1 MLDVQA
7 QSDIRNLPINQV
19 GVRDLRY
26 PVRVMDRSAGFQTTT
41 ASISMGVSLPAHVRG
56 THMSRFLEVL
66 NVHHRE
72 LTTRTLPGLL
82 RDLRHKLHA
91 DSAYADI
98 AFVYFLPR
106 AAPVTGA
113 VGMLD
118 YESRFL
124 ASSSDGGDD
133 FVLGVRVP
141 ITTLCPCSKAISD
154 YGAHNQRGYVDV
166 SLRALA
172 AGHIV
177 WIEEVAELV
186 EACASSPVYPLL
198 KRPDE
203 RHVTMQAYDRPAFV
217 EDIARDVSAALRARQ
232 DLSWYKVEAVNMES
246 IHNHSAYAVIEE
258 QMPFEVDELPPRLEV
273 ASAS

>member
-1 MLDVQA
+1 MHDIQA
-7 QSDIRNLPINQV
+7 QDDIRNLPINQV

-82 RDLRHKLHA
+82 RDLRAKLHA
-91 DSAYADI
+91 ESAYADI
-98 AFVYFLPR
+98 RFVYFLPR

-118 YESRFL
+118 YECRFL
-124 ASSSDGGDD
+124 ASSSDTEDK

-166 SLRALA
+166 SLRARA
-172 AGHIV
+172 PDHIV

-186 EACASSPVYPLL
+186 EGCASAPIYPLL

-217 EDIARDVSAALRARQ
+217 EDIARDVSTALRSRS
-232 DLSWYKVEAVNMES
+232 DIGWYKVEAVNMES

-258 QMPFEVDELPPRLEV
+258 QLSRDVGELLLRLEV